1 MQIFSPKITCCN
13 HFLGSSTEVLIPLS
27 ISGEL
32 YIRTNCII
40 FYGRNKKVSNKK
52 LLESKLICNEIKKA
66 KYYYLCFLHHR
77 HSYFVIL
84 DNGKSIHI
92 VSIYTYI
99 KIVSWVTKVLRKGK
113 LSSNSLMKRSHIYL
127 YVEHRFSLDILFW
140 TLAFLVWH
148 RNFVLTCHTTML
160 LLLATK

>member
-1 MQIFSPKITCCN
+1 MDVSMLVLTFLPHFQEDRYVHIVAVQSITYILIPTNIHDMQIFSPKITCCN

-52 LLESKLICNEIKKA
+52 LLESKLICNEIKNA

-84 DNGKSIHI
+84 DNGNSMLLWKKYPHCQYIHLYQNCLLSDKS
-92 VSIYTYI
+92 V
-99 KIVSWVTKVLRKGK
+99 KKGK
-113 LSSNSLMKRSHIYL
+113 VVK
-127 YVEHRFSLDILFW
+127 
-140 TLAFLVWH
+140 
-148 RNFVLTCHTTML
+148 
-160 LLLATK
+160 